1 MGRLFLSAQ
10 TTCAL
15 LLGAGLLL
23 RAQAHLRAQEE
34 NAPQMAARTRPA
46 QIFSGESASGTR
58 RAGQAPRVL
67 RTATGQERKATRG
80 GKARTQGRK
89 KEAHRARLPGR
100 GGAPVAQ
107 PDKGADGGRK

>member
-23 RAQAHLRAQEE
+23 RAQAYLRAQEE
-34 NAPQMAARTRPA
+34 NSPPPAARMRPA
-46 QIFSGESASGTR
+46 QIFSEERDASPG
-58 RAGQAPRVL
+58 RAGQAPRVV
-67 RTATGQERKATRG
+67 RTDSGRERPATRS

-89 KEAHRARLPGR
+89 KVAHRARTPRR
-100 GGAPVAQ
+100 GGPVAR
-107 PDKGADGGRK
+107 PDKGEDGGRR

>member
-23 RAQAHLRAQEE
+23 RAQAHLHAQEE
-34 NAPQMAARTRPA
+34 NAPQLAARTRPA
-46 QIFSGESASGTR
+46 QIFSEGQRSGAG
-58 RAGQAPRVL
+58 RAGQAPRVVRTANSQE
-67 RTATGQERKATRG
+67 RTATRS

-89 KEAHRARLPGR
+89 PVAHRARTPGK

-107 PDKGADGGRK
+107 PDKGADGGRR

>member
-46 QIFSGESASGTR
+46 QIISDTRGVSGRG
-58 RAGQAPRVL
+58 GLAPRAV
-67 RTATGQERKATRG
+67 RTPASRERTATRG

-89 KEAHRARLPGR
+89 PMAHRARKPGR
-100 GGAPVAQ
+100 RAAAVAESNT
-107 PDKGADGGRK
+107 GEDGGRR

>member
-23 RAQAHLRAQEE
+23 RAQAYLRAQEE
-34 NAPQMAARTRPA
+34 DAPPPTARMRPA
-46 QIFSGESASGTR
+46 QILSEGREASPGR
-58 RAGQAPRVL
+58 GGQVPRVF
-67 RTATGQERKATRG
+67 RTESGRERPATRG

-89 KEAHRARLPGR
+89 KVAHRARPPGR
-100 GGAPVAQ
+100 GSPVAE
-107 PDKGADGGRK
+107 PDRGADGGRR

>member
-23 RAQAHLRAQEE
+23 RAQAYLRTQEE
-34 NAPQMAARTRPA
+34 NAPQSTARMRPA
-46 QIFSGESASGTR
+46 QIFSEGRDATPGRT
-58 RAGQAPRVL
+58 GQAPRVI
-67 RTATGQERKATRG
+67 RTETARERSATRG

-89 KEAHRARLPGR
+89 KVAHRAGKPRDGSR
-100 GGAPVAQ
+100 VAQ
-107 PDKGADGGRK
+107 PDKSADERRR